1 MSPAI
6 FGIYGK
12 SNTGKTSLIIK
23 IINTLTKDGI
33 RIACIK
39 KSNKIIDIDTKG
51 KDTWK
56 YAEAGSKIMVLS
68 SKNNTD
74 ILLKKRQ
81 DIEEIIDQISYINK
95 YDLIIIEGAN
105 ESYIPKIR
113 LGNIEKRE
121 NTILTYSDDFS
132 GLIKIIKKEI
142 NRRNKMDDIKI
153 KVNGKN
159 IPLTEFPTEMIKNTI
174 CGMLTSLRGVEK
186 IRTVEIKFEL

>member
-1 MSPAI
+1 MRPAI

-12 SNTGKTSLIIK
+12 SKTGKTSLIIK

-51 KDTWK
+51 KDTCK
-56 YAEAGSKIMVLS
+56 YTEAGSKIIVLS

-81 DIEEIIDQISYINK
+81 DIEEIIDQICYINK
-95 YDLIIIEGAN
+95 YNLIIIEGAN

-121 NTILTYSDDFS
+121 NTILTYSNDFP

-142 NRRNKMDDIKI
+142 NRRNKMEDIKI

-174 CGMLTSLRGVEK
+174 CGMLTSLKGVEK